1 MRARKVTTF
10 AARQELQHISHTH
23 KRSPINRRDRIL
35 AGPRRVGCP
44 THRSDP
50 SQCAGLVCSARKSA
64 NVYLIARFVVSNH
77 KPIGIL
83 DDFCEPKANSSTEE
97 LCDKIAVSPYSVVIM
112 EFCTVPFV
120 ARDFMKAS
128 ASRLQNESAARWA
141 AYLLERKVAQ
151 RESAYIGTK

>member
-1 MRARKVTTF
+1 MPV
-10 AARQELQHISHTH
+10 
-23 KRSPINRRDRIL
+23 RSPHLQRDKSCNISLILTSGRQSIGVIEFLLVLAALDARRTDQTR
-35 AGPRRVGCP
+35 
-44 THRSDP
+44 
-50 SQCAGLVCSARKSA
+50 QCAGRVCSARKSA

-97 LCDKIAVSPYSVVIM
+97 LCDKIAVRPYSVVIM